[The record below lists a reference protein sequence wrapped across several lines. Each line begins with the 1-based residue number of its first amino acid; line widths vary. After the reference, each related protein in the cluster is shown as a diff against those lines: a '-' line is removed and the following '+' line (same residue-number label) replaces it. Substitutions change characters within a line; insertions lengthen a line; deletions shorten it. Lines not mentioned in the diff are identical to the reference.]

1 MQNGVEQATP
11 QSTSKKGSAM
21 PEFRIEGV
29 TSAGKPVQGILEAD
43 SARAAKQKASQMAQQ
58 RKFKLLHVVPRST
71 WVYKVQRGTEKP
83 VIGEQK
89 AFTRGEVEE
98 ALQKMG
104 YRVIRIQKRLLD
116 FKAKPP
122 SAEIV
127 TFVRVSAD
135 LIRQK
140 LPFNEIMQLL
150 VNDIQNRTLRE
161 AIKDINAELKQGR
174 DSERAFIKHEA
185 TLGRFTAHMLG
196 LASKS
201 GNMAEIYESTAKFLE
216 RQADFKKNLK
226 SALITPIVTL
236 IVLFGAVVYYV
247 GYIFPATAGLF
258 RKYNIDLPPM
268 TKATLA
274 FSDFLVENIVFIL
287 IGTIVPVILGIRF
300 FTTTRG
306 RLILDQHIWKMPVL
320 GSLLHKM
327 SIEIFCRVFYALYS
341 GAGENIEVI
350 RMAAEASNNKYM
362 EHQIKTIALP
372 MMIQKGAG
380 ITEAFE
386 ATGVF
391 TKTAVSR
398 FHSGA
403 ETGTVK
409 NTALQLAEYYEKE
422 TSYKMRNAIDYIQ
435 LMISMIIM
443 VVLTALT
450 IVSSETATIR
460 PKNPALGS
468 TEQVHQIDR
477 AIT

>member
-1 MQNGVEQATP
+1 MA
-11 QSTSKKGSAM
+11 
-21 PEFRIEGV
+21 EFRIEGV
-29 TSAGKPVQGILEAD
+29 TPTGKPVQGILEAE
-43 SARAAKQKASQMAQQ
+43 SPRAAKQKANLMAQQ
-58 RKFKLLHVVPRST
+58 RKFKVIQVVPRST

-83 VIGEQK
+83 ITGEQK
-89 AFTRGEVEE
+89 AFTRAEVQD

-104 YRVIRIQKRLLD
+104 YRVIRIQKRLFN

-122 SAEIV
+122 ATDIV

-150 VNDIQNRTLRE
+150 VNDIQNRTLRD
-161 AIKDINAELKQGR
+161 AIKDINTELKQGK

-185 TLGRFTAHMLG
+185 VLGRFTAHMLG

-201 GNMAEIYESTAKFLE
+201 GNMAEIYDSTAKFLE
-216 RQADFKKNLK
+216 RQAEFKKNLK
-226 SALITPIVTL
+226 SALIMPIVTL
-236 IVLFGAVVYYV
+236 VVLFGAVVYYV

-258 RKYNIDLPPM
+258 RKFNIELPPM
-268 TKATLA
+268 TRATLA
-274 FSDFLVENIVFIL
+274 MSDFIVDNIFWITLLTVIPVVIAVKYFSTERGRFVL
-287 IGTIVPVILGIRF
+287 DRYVWRVPVMG
-300 FTTTRG
+300 
-306 RLILDQHIWKMPVL
+306 Q
-320 GSLLHKM
+320 LLHKM

-341 GAGENIEVI
+341 GSGENIEVI
-350 RMAAEASNNKYM
+350 RMAAEACGNKYM

-372 MMIQKGAG
+372 MMVERGAG

-391 TKTAVSR
+391 TKTAISR

-409 NTALQLAEYYEKE
+409 HTAHQLAEYYEKE

-435 LMISMIIM
+435 VMISMVIM
-443 VVLTALT
+443 IVLTALT

-460 PKNPALGS
+460 PKNPALGHVVVV
-468 TEQVHQIDR
+468 QDDR

>member
-1 MQNGVEQATP
+1 
-11 QSTSKKGSAM
+11 M

-29 TSAGKPVQGILEAD
+29 TSTGKPVQGILEAD
-43 SARAAKQKASQMAQQ
+43 SVRAARQRAAQMGKQ
-58 RKFKLLHVVPRST
+58 RNFKILHVVPRST
-71 WVYKVQRGTEKP
+71 WVYKVQRGTERP
-83 VIGEQK
+83 ITGEQK
-89 AFTRGEVEE
+89 AFTKGEVQE

-104 YRVIRIQKRLLD
+104 YRVIRVQRRFVD

-122 SAEIV
+122 ATEIV

-140 LPFNEIMQLL
+140 LPFNEIMLL
-150 VNDIQNRTLRE
+150 LANDIQNRTLRE
-161 AIKDINAELKQGR
+161 AVKDINAELKQGK

-185 TLGRFTAHMLG
+185 VLGKFTAHMLG

-216 RQADFKKNLK
+216 RQTEFKKNLK
-226 SALITPIVTL
+226 SALIMPIVTL
-236 IVLFGAVVYYV
+236 VVLFGAVAYYV
-247 GYIFPATAGLF
+247 GYIFPATAKLF
-258 RKYNIDLPPM
+258 VKFKIELPPM
-268 TKATLA
+268 TRATLVL
-274 FSDFLVENIVFIL
+274 SDFIVNNIVIL
-287 IGTIVPVILGIRF
+287 LMLTIIPTILAFRF
-300 FTTTRG
+300 FTTERG
-306 RLILDQHIWKMPVL
+306 RFIFDKYVWSIPAI
-320 GSLLHKM
+320 GALLHKQ

-341 GAGENIEVI
+341 GSGENIDVI
-350 RMAAEASNNKYM
+350 RLAAEACSNKYM

-391 TKTAVSR
+391 TKTALSR

-435 LMISMIIM
+435 LMISLVIM

-460 PKNPALGS
+460 PKNPAMGHVVACTTS
-468 TEQVHQIDR
+468 RPV
-477 AIT
+477 A